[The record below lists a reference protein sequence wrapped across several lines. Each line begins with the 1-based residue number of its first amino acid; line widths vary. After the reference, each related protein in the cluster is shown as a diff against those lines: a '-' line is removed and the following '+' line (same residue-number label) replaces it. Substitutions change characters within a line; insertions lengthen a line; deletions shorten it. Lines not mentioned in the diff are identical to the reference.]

1 MPTGYGKSL
10 CYQLTA
16 QIIKGKTVIVS
27 PLISLMIDQAKAL
40 KSYGINCEALHS
52 DLSEIES
59 EQKLVESDNSTTKTH
74 IN

>member
-1 MPTGYGKSL
+1 MLSGVSIVSVMPTGYGKSL

-40 KSYGINCEALHS
+40 KSYGIN
-52 DLSEIES
+52 
-59 EQKLVESDNSTTKTH
+59 
-74 IN
+74 

>member
-59 EQKLVESDNSTTKTH
+59 MILIYNLF
-74 IN
+74 IYL